1 MARLPSS
8 GYNRWPA
15 WRHPATTDD
24 PPPVIRLQKM
34 ARQPAEILPPEIL
47 IVPRLCV
54 LLPGLRRGFRPNL
67 ETNFGTNLPLYDCTY
82 VFPKSLCTKP
92 PSCPTFLNKTLKYSL
107 TQVRPLRPQKYGH
120 QNYSATFFCT
130 GPSWDILVEF
140 SATWQQCLWLVLV
153 WNKAGDQPGHREIS
167 PLRFSC
173 QSLLA

>member
-1 MARLPSS
+1 MARLASS
-8 GYNRWPA
+8 SYNRWPA
-15 WRHPATTDD
+15 SRHPAAKDGQTAGRN
-24 PPPVIRLQKM
+24 PP
-34 ARQPAEILPPEIL
+34 ARVL

-82 VFPKSLCTKP
+82 VCSESLCTKP
-92 PSCPTFLNKTLKYSL
+92 PSCPPFLNKTLKYSL
-107 TQVRPLRPQKYGH
+107 TQVRPFGRKNMVTKITQQPY
-120 QNYSATFFCT
+120 FCT

>member
-34 ARQPAEILPPEIL
+34 ARQPAEILDPEIL

-54 LLPGLRRGFRPNL
+54 VFCCQVSGFRPNL
-67 ETNFGTNLPLYDCTY
+67 ESNFGTNLPLYDCTY

-120 QNYSATFFCT
+120 QNYSATLFLYRTLLGYFGRIFCHLAT
-130 GPSWDILVEF
+130 VFVAGFSVE
-140 SATWQQCLWLVLV
+140 
-153 WNKAGDQPGHREIS
+153 
-167 PLRFSC
+167 
-173 QSLLA
+173 